1 MSYNT
6 WWVTRPRRYL
16 NPVPEAIKI
25 FANYVGEEWLT
36 GSAVQLDF
44 EDELVKAG
52 LKGTGGKRDKRGS
65 GARTWAA
72 WLKMWGLWF
81 REHQTRTIQLTICGE
96 ALVRGQDP
104 VPLLTKQVLTF
115 QYPAPY
121 FQEGRATINPDFR
134 IHPYR
139 LILELLLNEKVN
151 ILTEEELSRIVIFTK
166 TKKEMFSK
174 VKEILR
180 FRKNPIL
187 REVTV
192 LYYKYSKEMYGLDR
206 RVKRI
211 IGIDKRIERDIIDA
225 IARDIGYSRDVI
237 QTVIEKEAK
246 FEKDFGT
253 AEERESIANTMV
265 NHLEYTQS
273 IERERGT
280 ESCFYIKDKDKE
292 AVKELFERYPE
303 RFIPIHERTN
313 PLESEELYLRQYGL
327 DLFRRKDTRKLT
339 QVPVVPRGELAKRK
353 IIRVYQ
359 DIQARKPTTDL
370 STELFSEISKRAGC
384 PFKQVEEIISKEV
397 FPPSLEAF
405 ERRFLELSVSG
416 LKGWNKFQEV
426 STNLFGEDGFGF
438 IAKNISHE
446 GREPDILIIAIIDD
460 EYVAIIDVKAQPK
473 FSLPV
478 RPKMCEYIEKYKK
491 YNHQGK
497 ILDLAFY
504 LYLAG
509 GFKGRMNIVRKISNL
524 TGIQGAYITSENIVR
539 LLKRHKQS
547 PVSQGK
553 FREIFSIDREVTVS
567 DIERI

>member
-1 MSYNT
+1 MPYNT

-16 NPVPEAIKI
+16 NPIPEAIKI

-81 REHQTRTIQLTICGE
+81 REHQTRTIQLTLCGD
-96 ALVRGQDP
+96 ALVKEQNP

-121 FQEGRATINPDFR
+121 FREGRATINPDFR

-139 LILELLLNEKVN
+139 FILELLLNEEIN
-151 ILTEEELSRIVIFTK
+151 ELTEEELSRIVIFTK
-166 TKKEMFSK
+166 TKKEFSSK
-174 VKEILR
+174 IKEILR
-180 FRKNPIL
+180 FRKKPVFTDVLN
-187 REVTV
+187 
-192 LYYKYSKEMYGLDR
+192 LYYKYSKEMYGLER

-211 IGIDKRIERDIIDA
+211 IGIDNRIERDIIDA
-225 IARDIGYSRDVI
+225 IVKGIGSSKDMI
-237 QTVIEKEAK
+237 QRTIEKESR
-246 FEKDFGT
+246 FERDFGT

-265 NHLEYTQS
+265 NHLEYTQL
-273 IERERGT
+273 IERERGP
-280 ESCFYIKDKDKE
+280 ESCFYIKDKE
-292 AVKELFERYPE
+292 TVKKLLERYPE
-303 RFIPIHERTN
+303 RFIPIHQRAN
-313 PLESEELYLRQYGL
+313 PLLSEELFQRQYGL
-327 DLFRRKDTRKLT
+327 DLFRQKDMKRLT
-339 QVPVVPRGELAKRK
+339 EVPVVPKGELAKRK
-353 IIRVYQ
+353 IIRIYE
-359 DIQARKPTTDL
+359 DIQSHKPTTEL
-370 STELFSEISKRAGC
+370 STELFDKISKRAGC
-384 PFKQVEEIISKEV
+384 PFEQVEEIISRGV
-397 FPPSLEAF
+397 PPPSLKAYEK
-405 ERRFLELSVSG
+405 RFLELSTSG
-416 LKGWNKFQEV
+416 LKGWNEFQEV
-426 STNLFGEDGFGF
+426 STNLFGEKGFGF

-446 GREPDILIIAIIDD
+446 GREPDILLIAIVDD
-460 EYVAIIDVKAQPK
+460 EYVAIIDVKAGPK

-478 RPKMCEYIEKYKK
+478 RPKMCEYIEKYKR

-509 GFKGRMNIVRKISNL
+509 GFKGKMNIVEKISNP
-524 TGIQGAYITSENIVR
+524 TGIKGSFITSENIIR
-539 LLKRHKQS
+539 LLRKHKQA
-547 PVSQGK
+547 PISQAK
-553 FREIFSIDREVTVS
+553 LKKLFTTDREVTVS